1 MADFQADKGTEAQLE
16 VAEDEHS
23 KKNEENK
30 DNADLIHFRRQ
41 WKEEIGARQSKQKS
55 EEKTVGNT
63 LTSVQLKA
71 KEIYLKGVAAERAG
85 DSYVAMLL
93 YRQATKLVPDIEWHY
108 DFSNVGIQTEGIL
121 EEFICAVHIS
131 RCVLISTQLLRHP
144 ER

>member
-1 MADFQADKGTEAQLE
+1 M
-16 VAEDEHS
+16 
-23 KKNEENK
+23 
-30 DNADLIHFRRQ
+30 
-41 WKEEIGARQSKQKS
+41 
-55 EEKTVGNT
+55 
-63 LTSVQLKA
+63 
-71 KEIYLKGVAAERAG
+71 
-85 DSYVAMLL
+85 AMLL